1 MMKKV
6 IAAALACAVV
16 FAASGAGAFAATQ
29 AEKDAERL
37 AKVKTKIHR
46 VGTGEKARVS
56 VKMKDGR
63 KLKGYVGESREDDF
77 VLRDTKTDAAT
88 TVAFADVAEVKKMPP
103 PMSKAQDAIAYIGAG
118 IGAVILVTLIVAA
131 TQGID

>member
-6 IAAALACAVV
+6 LAVALACAVV
-16 FAASGAGAFAATQ
+16 VISSGVGAFAATQ

-37 AKVKTKIHR
+37 AKVKAKVHR
-46 VGTGEKARVS
+46 AGTGDRARVS

-63 KLKGYVGESREDDF
+63 QLKGYVSESGENDF
-77 VLRDTKTDAAT
+77 VLRDTKTDAPT
-88 TVAFADVAEVKKMPP
+88 PVAFADVQEVKRMPP
-103 PMSKAQDAIAYIGAG
+103 PTTRAQDTVAYVGAG
-118 IGAVILVTLIVAA
+118 IGAVILVVLIVAA